1 MRLLGKDH
9 PDTLQSMNNLAI
21 VYRDQGLLMA
31 ALDLANEACQL
42 DTKML
47 GSLHPQTLSARDTLG
62 MVYRDMQGQLCD
74 AVKLFKSVLELR
86 KSLLGHHHFAT
97 LESAIHLGRAYIEQ
111 GKFDKGIELEENALQ
126 APEKVL
132 GRQHSLR
139 FEAMNDLGVA
149 YLRQGRLAKAFEIH
163 IAALR
168 VLKVCWALNIRK
180 F

>member
-1 MRLLGKDH
+1 
-9 PDTLQSMNNLAI
+9 
-21 VYRDQGLLMA
+21 
-31 ALDLANEACQL
+31 
-42 DTKML
+42 ML

-62 MVYRDMQGQLCD
+62 TVYRDMQGQLCD
-74 AVKLFKSVLELR
+74 AVKLFKSVLELW

-163 IAALR
+163 IAALAGSQS
-168 VLKVCWALNIRK
+168 VLGPKHPQVLTLLSNLADDCSK
-180 F
+180 QQ